1 MKRNNSINRDIKM
14 VKDNKKN
21 IPVLRFPEFQND
33 GEWIAKPIKD
43 IAKTFSGGTPTV
55 GNSDYYGG
63 SIPFI
68 RSGEITKSTTDL
80 FITELGLSS
89 SSAKIVEEGTILYAL
104 YGATSGEVA
113 ISKIRGAINQAILA
127 IIPKSR
133 KYVVNYIYYFLKHQK
148 AQILSKY
155 LQGGQA
161 NLSGAIIDN
170 LSIAFPCDYKGN
182 ISDVEQTKIADCF
195 VSIDKEIDATK
206 RKLELLKEHKKG
218 LMQRLFPAKGKTTP
232 ELRFPEF
239 QNDGEWQIVSLG
251 EITSVVNRRNKSNR
265 SLPIYSINNAEGFVP
280 QSQQFAGMDSEAR
293 GYDISA
299 YKIIGKHT
307 FAYNPARIN
316 VGSIGY
322 SGELKDILIS
332 SLYVCFKT
340 MDNVDDDFLMCFFDS
355 YIFNQAVESNVEGGI
370 RSYLFYENFSRIK
383 IAIPSLYEQ
392 KRIASCI
399 TSIEDVIKQTNKQIC
414 LLETH
419 KNGLLQQLF
428 PKIK

>member
-1 MKRNNSINRDIKM
+1 MATE
-14 VKDNKKN
+14 NKKH
-21 IPVLRFPEFQND
+21 IPTLRFPEFQND
-33 GEWIAKPIKD
+33 GEWKRCKLSDVAVRKGKKNTKGIELPVY
-43 IAKTFSGGTPTV
+43 T
-55 GNSDYYGG
+55 NS
-63 SIPFI
+63 
-68 RSGEITKSTTDL
+68 
-80 FITELGLSS
+80 
-89 SSAKIVEEGTILYAL
+89 
-104 YGATSGEVA
+104 ATSGV
-113 ISKIRGAINQAILA
+113 ISQEDYFDREIVTKENL
-127 IIPKSR
+127 
-133 KYVVNYIYYFLKHQK
+133 VNYGIIEPNDFVYNPRVSVTAPVGPISRNKLSRGIMSPLYLIFGFNGGDINFFEHYF
-148 AQILSKY
+148 
-155 LQGGQA
+155 
-161 NLSGAIIDN
+161 
-170 LSIAFPCDYKGN
+170 KGN
-182 ISDVEQTKIADCF
+182 SWHNYLRAKANYGARFDRINIGTKEFMDMPIPYPSLAEQKKIADCL
-195 VSIDKEIDATK
+195 SSLDKYIDATK

-340 MDNVDDDFLMCFFDS
+340 MDNVDDDFLMCFFNS

-399 TSIEDVIKQTNKQIC
+399 TSIEDMIKQTNKQIC

>member
-1 MKRNNSINRDIKM
+1 MATE
-14 VKDNKKN
+14 NKKY
-21 IPVLRFPEFQND
+21 IPALRFPEFQND
-33 GEWIAKPIKD
+33 GEWILTPVGKYYKVQGGFAFRSSEFKKSGTPIIRISNIPNEGIYIDISNSVYYDRIENEVNFLISKGDLLIAMSGATTGKTAVYNQIGKAYLNQRVGLFKSINSHNYYPFICQWVKSNYFYAQLKRTLAAGAQPNISSKD
-43 IAKTFSGGTPTV
+43 IESFIWAYPN
-55 GNSDYYGG
+55 GNNS
-63 SIPFI
+63 FA
-68 RSGEITKSTTDL
+68 E
-80 FITELGLSS
+80 
-89 SSAKIVEEGTILYAL
+89 
-104 YGATSGEVA
+104 
-113 ISKIRGAINQAILA
+113 
-127 IIPKSR
+127 
-133 KYVVNYIYYFLKHQK
+133 QK
-148 AQILSKY
+148 
-155 LQGGQA
+155 
-161 NLSGAIIDN
+161 
-170 LSIAFPCDYKGN
+170 
-182 ISDVEQTKIADCF
+182 KIADCL
-195 VSIDKEIDATK
+195 SSLDKYIDATK

-370 RSYLFYENFSRIK
+370 RSYLFYENFSRIN